1 MKHHPASWGFFR
13 LSTFKRIKGE
23 NEMSLIKSALI
34 ATVLVLVTVFLLNR
48 IPFTSGIVQA
58 ALKPAA

>member
-1 MKHHPASWGFFR
+1 MTLLK
-13 LSTFKRIKGE
+13 T
-23 NEMSLIKSALI
+23 ALI
-34 ATVLVLVTVFLLNR
+34 TTLLVLATVFLLNK